1 MNKRLCKCGK
11 IATWLYMP
19 GDDDWGC
26 CDNCVPR
33 GCSCNEEPIDGNWDN
48 INENNWIEKL
58 DDKGRK
64 FPCCEWWYQKE
75 GWNLNE

>member
-33 GCSCNEEPIDGNWDN
+33 GCSCVENEID
-48 INENNWIEKL
+48 EQ
-58 DDKGRK
+58 GRK
-64 FPCCEWWYQKE
+64 EPCCEWWYQKE
-75 GWNLNE
+75 GWNLDD